1 MRFNDANIVFL
12 HVNVFC
18 VFGDTSSHIVL
29 QCVECNQE
37 LIHWDLTCLC
47 LKANCVQVT
56 RTYSVLT
63 FALEFLMYKLFFRMS
78 MFEGLFEIHVHIFIC
93 DGCATYRIVD
103 IQVAHVCVVRQIETY
118 RCPDRLSS
126 CLHWFLICISLLANI
141 IPMYTFILMRL
152 TSYLSLYS
160 LCFIMFTPIGTMQI
174 IGSNTFFST

>member
-1 MRFNDANIVFL
+1 MGFNDANIVFL
-12 HVNVFC
+12 HVNVLC
-18 VFGDTSSHIVL
+18 VLGDTSSHMVL
-29 QCVECNQE
+29 QCVECNLE

-47 LKANCVQVT
+47 FKANCVQVT

-63 FALEFLMYKLFFRMS
+63 FALEFLMYTLYFRMS
-78 MFEGLFEIHVHIFIC
+78 MFEGLFEIHVHICIC
-93 DGCATYRIVD
+93 DWWATYRIVD

-126 CLHWFLICISLLANI
+126 RLHWFLICISFLVKI

-160 LCFIMFTPIGTMQI
+160 LCFIMFTPIVAMQI
-174 IGSNTFFST
+174 IGSNTFFLT